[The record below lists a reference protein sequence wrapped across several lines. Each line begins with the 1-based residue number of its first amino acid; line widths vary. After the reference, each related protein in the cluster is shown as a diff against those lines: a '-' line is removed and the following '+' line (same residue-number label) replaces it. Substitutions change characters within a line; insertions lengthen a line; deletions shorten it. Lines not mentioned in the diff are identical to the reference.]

1 MMARLGQ
8 NLGIKLLSLA
18 CSFALFLY
26 VHKQQTSE
34 VQFQVPLVI
43 LLDPNTRVT
52 DPALLHRTVSVTLW
66 GPAQRLKDLERQ
78 TRAVAD
84 LRGHGSGTYSYQ
96 PVEVRAGSENSSEAH
111 DPVDVNWTP
120 RVISIELEQRSA
132 RKLLVQPIFNVQPP
146 PGFSLDRAR
155 AVPNAAV
162 VSGWESDLR
171 RVKRLQAVINSFG
184 SASLPEIDL
193 VVSVR
198 AVDAQGLEVGEGI
211 QVQPPTIKVQAT
223 LERSTWSKVVY
234 VSPVLND
241 IPPTVRLQRMSLTPR
256 RLTLRGPEDRVGPV
270 QFLETEPITIP
281 NIPGVVDRDMR
292 VILPPGVKTVERP
305 RVRVVMALQG
315 VKP

>member
-8 NLGIKLLSLA
+8 NLGLKLLSLA

-34 VQFQVPLVI
+34 VQFLVPLVI

-84 LRGHGSGTYSYQ
+84 LRGHGSGAHLQ
-96 PVEVRAGSENSSEAH
+96 PVEVHAGSENSSEAH

-132 RKLLVQPIFNVQPP
+132 RHLLVQPIFNVQPP
-146 PGFSLDRAR
+146 PGFSLNRAR

-171 RVKRLQAVINSFG
+171 PVKRLQAVINSFG
-184 SASLPEIDL
+184 SPSLPEVAL
-193 VVSVR
+193 V
-198 AVDAQGLEVGEGI
+198 
-211 QVQPPTIKVQAT
+211 
-223 LERSTWSKVVY
+223 
-234 VSPVLND
+234 
-241 IPPTVRLQRMSLTPR
+241 
-256 RLTLRGPEDRVGPV
+256 
-270 QFLETEPITIP
+270 
-281 NIPGVVDRDMR
+281 
-292 VILPPGVKTVERP
+292 
-305 RVRVVMALQG
+305 
-315 VKP
+315 

>member
-8 NLGIKLLSLA
+8 NLGLKLLSLA

-52 DPALLHRTVSVTLW
+52 DPALLHRTVSVTLS
-66 GPAQRLKDLERQ
+66 GPAERLKDLERQ

-84 LRGHGSGTYSYQ
+84 LRGRGSGASRE
-96 PVEVRAGSENSSEAH
+96 PVEVHAGSENASEAH
-111 DPVDVNWTP
+111 DPVDMNWTP

-132 RKLLVQPIFNVQPP
+132 RHLLVQPIFNVQPP
-146 PGFSLDRAR
+146 PGFSLNRAR

-193 VVSVR
+193 VVPVR

-223 LERSTWSKVVY
+223 LERSIWSKVVY

-241 IPPTVRLQRMSLTPR
+241 LPPTVRLQRMSVTPR

-315 VKP
+315 VEP